1 MSSFDLKKLL
11 QDIKNYKSFKR
22 AFPGTVISFVY
33 KPSIQKI
40 YDSIPVVLG
49 IRIIGRH
56 IIGCNIKLIPMR
68 ERIKIVEEM
77 FKNKNK
83 AEPKVVLN
91 AILRGKYSKQLVACL
106 EIYDIK
112 DIKSQI
118 KVLGEDNWLD
128 FSLSNY
134 NSFKNGNRAMI
145 NKIVKE
151 KIKRIE
157 NPMKYMIAVIRNT
170 IKRKK

>member
-1 MSSFDLKKLL
+1 
-11 QDIKNYKSFKR
+11 
-22 AFPGTVISFVY
+22 
-33 KPSIQKI
+33 
-40 YDSIPVVLG
+40 
-49 IRIIGRH
+49 
-56 IIGCNIKLIPMR
+56 
-68 ERIKIVEEM
+68 
-77 FKNKNK
+77 
-83 AEPKVVLN
+83 VLN